1 MKDFYIKAVYIL
13 NFRGYSG
20 AKEYNFVDKN
30 GNPYNII
37 LLSGPNGYGKTTL
50 LDSIEWCLTG
60 NIKRVI
66 DDYNNRCA
74 SKVEKT
80 VSSYKGLIRNI
91 NSTNKEVIVKI
102 EMVYKNED
110 VKVYR
115 KFNSKNELEAF
126 DTLLTEFNIEC
137 SDNIRDEVEEII
149 KGMKTDFTFN
159 NICSYDRN
167 IELYKK
173 GRNDIYNF
181 FDACYSEFYEA
192 KKIIENLEKLKKNL
206 SDSKDSKSENFNRL
220 KRELNLKAELLKT
233 FNSID
238 SIKIR
243 KYPEN
248 RLFNEEIYIDDS
260 IINNKV
266 DIDEKLN
273 KQLEILNNI
282 LNKKISDN
290 LKKVKEKELFT
301 IKLDEIDELAKIY
314 KEKEEIFN
322 KIKNIDFSII
332 NIELKS
338 GVVSDE
344 AIRRQLLQN
353 RYYLSVL
360 GRTIHSYTYIS
371 SQNRLIR
378 LTNHDHIAEA
388 DWDELCRAL
397 KRESPDYDGNIEEL
411 FRAELYLISPL
422 REPERFL
429 QKEYFLTAQQR
440 DIERQI
446 LKGIRAKH
454 SDYYWFSGLPG
465 TGKTL
470 LLYDLAMKL
479 SVRQR
484 VCMIHCGESGEDW
497 RILHKRL
504 RRIDFL
510 SDRQLSLQAAK
521 QTMTENV
528 CAEEAF
534 DTFLKPYSAIL
545 VDEAH
550 LLSVEQL
557 KILEECKKQIP
568 IIFSSDT
575 EDMIS
580 PEELDR
586 EIPQRLAGLPDVQSF
601 HLTNRIRTNAELSSF
616 IQNMMDLSRRKGKNG
631 YPNIEVV
638 YANDDTE
645 AVCLMQGYARRG
657 YRYQN
662 PAMRDVNRLVAVLDE
677 QYYYDKDGYLRAGK
691 ISEASYE
698 ITRITTSEGRKS
710 NVRLLFHQL
719 NQAKEKLAI
728 VIKDNPSVYD
738 TILDIL

>member
-1 MKDFYIKAVYIL
+1 MKSISIYTITR
-13 NFRGYSG
+13 NQ
-20 AKEYNFVDKN
+20 
-30 GNPYNII
+30 NIEQ
-37 LLSGPNGYGKTTL
+37 LQKLERQLSGREYFLKMR
-50 LDSIEWCLTG
+50 EWELESMKALTAELET
-60 NIKRVI
+60 
-66 DDYNNRCA
+66 C
-74 SKVEKT
+74 
-80 VSSYKGLIRNI
+80 
-91 NSTNKEVIVKI
+91 
-102 EMVYKNED
+102 MED
-110 VKVYR
+110 VYALRFFYSFQIPRLGK
-115 KFNSKNELEAF
+115 EF
-126 DTLLTEFNIEC
+126 DLLQ
-137 SDNIRDEVEEII
+137 I
-149 KGMKTDFTFN
+149 KEDQ
-159 NICSYDRN
+159 I
-167 IELYKK
+167 
-173 GRNDIYNF
+173 
-181 FDACYSEFYEA
+181 
-192 KKIIENLEKLKKNL
+192 
-206 SDSKDSKSENFNRL
+206 
-220 KRELNLKAELLKT
+220 
-233 FNSID
+233 
-238 SIKIR
+238 
-243 KYPEN
+243 
-248 RLFNEEIYIDDS
+248 
-260 IINNKV
+260 V
-266 DIDEKLN
+266 
-273 KQLEILNNI
+273 
-282 LNKKISDN
+282 
-290 LKKVKEKELFT
+290 
-301 IKLDEIDELAKIY
+301 
-314 KEKEEIFN
+314 
-322 KIKNIDFSII
+322 

-371 SQNRLIR
+371 SQNRLVR

-550 LLSVEQL
+550 LLEPGARELLTGISTRRPV
-557 KILEECKKQIP
+557 
-568 IIFSSDT
+568 IFSGDC
-575 EDMIS
+575 EDVIS
-580 PEELDR
+580 PDELG
-586 EIPQRLAGLPDVQSF
+586 ESAEMVWKSVPGVQTF
-601 HLTNRIRTNAELSSF
+601 RMTNRIRTNAELSVF
-616 IQNMMDLSRRKGKNG
+616 IQNMMRLTRGKGRRMYPHVSAGYGNDEEEAEKLLKG
-631 YPNIEVV
+631 YL
-638 YANDDTE
+638 A
-645 AVCLMQGYARRG
+645 LG
-657 YRYQN
+657 YRYFEEN
-662 PAMRDVNRLVAVLDE
+662 AGSGEDVERLVVLLDE
-677 QYYYDKDGYLRAGK
+677 RYFYDETGYLRSGNR
-691 ISEASYE
+691 S
-698 ITRITTSEGRKS
+698 
-710 NVRLLFHQL
+710 VRRLFHRL
-719 NQAKEKLAI
+719 NQAKEELAFVVKKNEAVYS
-728 VIKDNPSVYD
+728 VI
-738 TILDIL
+738 LGLLQAM